1 MLSLS
6 QKITHLE
13 NYLSLP
19 SENCA
24 DSFKT
29 DILFFIDEF
38 DESNSLLSFLHDLE
52 NFEAIEAWVD
62 RLTSRIVMKFD
73 EEAESIHDFMHEF
86 FFIHPFCNK

>member
-1 MLSLS
+1 MLSLP

-19 SENCA
+19 SENYA
-24 DSFKT
+24 DGFKT

-52 NFEAIEAWVD
+52 NFEAIETWVGQ
-62 RLTSRIVMKFD
+62 LTSRIVMKFD
-73 EEAESIHDFMHEF
+73 EESEDIHDFIYDYIELG
-86 FFIHPFCNK
+86 